1 MFGLVVIVALVAAV
15 VVGTV
20 LGHRYRVGP
29 PVLLILSGSL
39 LGLIPRFGDVQIDGE
54 VVLLLFLPAILYW
67 ESMNTSFRE
76 IRWNLRVIVMFSIG
90 LVIATAVAVS
100 WTARALGMES
110 HAAAVL
116 GAVLSPTDAAAVA
129 GLAKRL
135 PRRALTVLRGESLI
149 NDGTALVLFAVT
161 VAVAEGA
168 AGIGPAALVGR
179 FVVSYLGGIMAGLL
193 VGGLVTLL
201 RRRIDAPLEEGA
213 LSLLT
218 PFAAFLLAQ
227 SLKCSGVVAVLVSA
241 LVLTYV
247 GPTVI
252 RARSR
257 LQAHAFWDIA
267 TFLIN
272 GSLWVFVGVQ
282 IPGAIDHIAGE
293 DGGLPRATVLALAVT
308 GVVIATRIA
317 WVQATTVLGHTVDRV
332 LKKPTRHVGF
342 RQRCVTSWAG
352 FRGAVSLAAALAVP
366 MTTNSGAPFPD
377 RNLIIF
383 VVSVVILVTVLVQGT
398 SLPTVVR
405 WARMPEDVA
414 HANELQLAR
423 TRSAQAALDALPTV
437 ADELGVAPDLV
448 KHLEKEYEERAVLV
462 MADGADSATSDLAE
476 RNDLVRR
483 VRLGVL
489 QHQRQAVTTLRNQ
502 NLIDDIVLRELQAA
516 MDLEDGSRG
525 SATLGPRRRRVSR
538 RRPLI
543 EPATVQVLAIAFT
556 DSFSVSLHWPQR
568 EQGCR
573 TAILAPMRRWCDG
586 DVDGRKL
593 LPPARRTGTQQR
605 RIRPAAPRV
614 YTTGDILRDRKGI
627 APWQEQREPG
637 WAPFGWLH
645 EPSGARCPKAD
656 GQSV

>member
-1 MFGLVVIVALVAAV
+1 MNGRRTIGEDGLVFGLFVIVALVAAV

-252 RARSR
+252 RARSH

-516 MDLEDGSRG
+516 MDLEEVQLLD
-525 SATLGPRRRRVSR
+525 
-538 RRPLI
+538 
-543 EPATVQVLAIAFT
+543 PADA
-556 DSFSVSLHWPQR
+556 
-568 EQGCR
+568 E
-573 TAILAPMRRWCDG
+573 
-586 DVDGRKL
+586 
-593 LPPARRTGTQQR
+593 
-605 RIRPAAPRV
+605 
-614 YTTGDILRDRKGI
+614 
-627 APWQEQREPG
+627 
-637 WAPFGWLH
+637 
-645 EPSGARCPKAD
+645 
-656 GQSV
+656 